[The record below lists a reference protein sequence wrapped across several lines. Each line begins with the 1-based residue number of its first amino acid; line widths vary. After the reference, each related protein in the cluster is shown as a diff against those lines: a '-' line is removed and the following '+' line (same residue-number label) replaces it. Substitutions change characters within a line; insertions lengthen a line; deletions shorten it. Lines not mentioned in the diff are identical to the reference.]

1 MITLKEFCELVK
13 EVTKMKLITL
23 TQSGSILYIVADK
36 ISTFYPH
43 KSPGDGA
50 CHNSCVV
57 IEGTHHYVMETPNE
71 ILAKLLGA
79 SK

>member
-1 MITLKEFCELVK
+1 MNP
-13 EVTKMKLITL
+13 ITL
-23 TQSGSILYIVADK
+23 TQSGSTLYVNPDK
-36 ISTFYPH
+36 ISTFYSH
-43 KSPGDGA
+43 KSPGGGV